1 MIKIMTDKSKSLWL
15 RRCGFT
21 LIEMMT
27 VMTIIGVLGA
37 IAVPSYKRYQIKAR
51 ESVLAEDLY
60 QMRRS
65 IDAYYA
71 DYARYP
77 DSLEALVKGRYLRSI
92 PSDPFTQN
100 SNTWKCVPPEYND
113 QGNLAE
119 GRCFDVFS
127 GSKKVGLNGLPYF
140 TW

>member
-1 MIKIMTDKSKSLWL
+1 MIDKEKSLFQ
-15 RRCGFT
+15 RRCGWT
-21 LIEMMT
+21 LIEMLV
-27 VMTIIGVLGA
+27 VMSIMATLAA
-37 IAVPSYKRYQIKAR
+37 IAVPSYIRSQIKSR

-71 DYARYP
+71 DYASYP

-92 PSDPFTQN
+92 PRDPFTR
-100 SNTWKCVPPEYND
+100 STKTWKCVPPDYNE

-119 GRCFDVFS
+119 GSCFDVSS

>member
-1 MIKIMTDKSKSLWL
+1 MIEIKKKLIGNRL
-15 RRCGFT
+15 GFT
-21 LIEMMT
+21 LVEVLT
-27 VMTIIGVLGA
+27 VMMIVGILMS
-37 IAVPSYKRYQIKAR
+37 IAVPTYKRYQIKAR

-60 QMRRS
+60 QMRRA

-77 DSLEALVKGRYLRSI
+77 DSLEALVRDRYLRSI
-92 PSDPFTQN
+92 PMDPFTRQN
-100 SNTWKCVPPEYND
+100 NTWKCTPPEYSE

-119 GRCFDVFS
+119 GSCFDVYS
-127 GSKKVGLNGLPYF
+127 GSKQVGLNGLPYF